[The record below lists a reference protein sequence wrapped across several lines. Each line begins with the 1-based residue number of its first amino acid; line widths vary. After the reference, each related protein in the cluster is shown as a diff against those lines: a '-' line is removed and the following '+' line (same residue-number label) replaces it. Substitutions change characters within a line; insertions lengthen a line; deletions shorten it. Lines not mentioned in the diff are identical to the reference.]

1 MIVPLIILAVMF
13 AVIPVEANS
22 SKSSKGGVV
31 TQKQAKQ
38 LKLTATKKPV
48 RMSTMN
54 NIKEKKCVTM
64 VDNKT
69 KKTYI
74 VCPS

>member
-13 AVIPVEANS
+13 ATIPVEANS
-22 SKSSKGGVV
+22 SKSSKTI

-48 RMSTMN
+48 RTSTMN

-64 VDNKT
+64 IDNKT